1 MDEGIVQLPGKNF
14 YSSGDI
20 SGPSDRKPPE
30 KKRSFLQQPK
40 SFISRLPA
48 PSTTYSQPV
57 QSARV
62 EAETPK
68 TQPIPIPQ
76 TSPGQNTAPDPVEP
90 QEFFIGDRVTIS
102 GVKTG
107 TLLYF
112 GNFHLAPGLW
122 CGIAIDEP
130 DGTHDGLVGDV
141 RYFTCRKGHGIFA
154 PVERVAHLD
163 HRAIQAIVKSP
174 PKVSQLPSKSKLCH
188 VSPIRDE
195 ISYHNRSNEFI
206 DECDDVDED
215 ILGLD
220 EHGIIHDEDD
230 EIILRE
236 KDRPKRI
243 LPKLPRPASHAYSRL
258 QYVRRDLVSSKS
270 IEENI
275 TDEALESLHTV
286 SSDGEDTDGTGSNI
300 DEKIELQH
308 SAGGSSGG
316 EDSWSL
322 NKDYIAMCDG
332 KAQYLNITFDGE
344 SESKTS
350 TQEPSEESPS
360 PEFIFDQE
368 MIEDGEFASQPMEM
382 SRDSSL
388 GLISSFALDKNDLL
402 NEIFGNEDEEELA
415 TSQGTLEPMS
425 EDKDITPEKQDDL
438 NMSVEFDESDLA
450 VSTPYTEN
458 KPQLRSTRVN
468 LNATYTQDDI
478 VPSQVP
484 ENKCLNSTYTQDD
497 LKPNNKV
504 LNSTFTQEDPN
515 IKSVQNLNG
524 TFTLD
529 DKTEEIKELEKSA
542 IVNKGEILDKVAMTD
557 SGISMRG
564 SMTDSAISV
573 NSNRNSLVESSVSL
587 KGSLMEPGIRRSM
600 LDSGIVVQS
609 AMYDSNLS
617 NKNEISQKGMES
629 DYEKV
634 DGSDER
640 ENRSSVESDVTVKNE
655 SVGLEKE
662 IIHKDM
668 DDRKLIRDLS
678 DGHNRKERPVSFLS
692 TTSADTGYAPDT
704 DSEIGTLTLNSP
716 QEWLDKGFHGN
727 IPEHRESV
735 QKNLIEDFQ
744 GDLSKMGPVPV
755 ESDSDFGTMTGDTDN
770 EADRTE
776 LLRSEGVTMDNI
788 QETEESEDEV
798 TQVEDIKALNSTVI
812 LENKQNDTY
821 TAEVGDEEKSSGL
834 DSTFTL
840 PESNADDKS
849 DDKNDSEESV
859 PIVTITIE
867 DKDGEKKN
875 EQDKN
880 DKKKVEKQKT
890 PKKKKFNV
898 VKDFKKPNTTNVV
911 SKLSEYLKT
920 PVPVKPRE
928 DKSNTEEFKNKR
940 NSLKG
945 KIDLSKVTS
954 KIANRSV
961 IEETKKVNGEIEKK
975 EAEPLVE
982 KEPVKKIKRTPP
994 KSKWD
999 AIMSQID
1006 TKKDS
1011 EKAKPKTEVK
1021 SKLEAFLH
1029 IPPPTPPKK
1038 EEPPKPKK
1046 KISTALPDYSKV
1058 QSKLKYTA
1066 PPPKPKVDE
1075 SPNRTSTASPNRKK
1089 KDTLNKSASESQKNK
1104 LDTSKSSSPGR
1115 ISKDSS
1121 PSRDKEN
1128 IDKNRRSSTSLIKND
1143 RVRNL
1148 SGDSVK
1154 RPLIKDKAVHIDLA
1168 DSLDGRGSVTGTGSV
1183 LSSRQSSR
1191 TDMSTTEDDAP
1202 TLKQLPQIERAMSLQ
1217 DRRDSSSAFSEISE
1231 SGSQVTAQEMEMK
1244 LQKAVANQQRRKSGL
1259 LPPSTSLDSSSSGEG
1274 GVHRGGPKIVKP
1286 VLRQQSMPSPLTVS
1300 SSTKRSLFPNKAST
1314 EKAVS
1319 RRSRNQ
1325 NRNKTS
1331 KSKKE
1336 SKEKNKPPETVLAEV
1351 HTKEVQRLEALCE
1364 SRTKQLNMVKLQL
1377 QTSNLAFDGMSCIVN
1392 YLAHDLDGFSAP
1404 RLVKE
1409 TENLKEEINNE
1420 KTQITGLQEQKS
1432 NLEGIIAQL
1441 KEQHKDYV
1449 NSLEAENEK
1458 SLKYQRETLISEH
1471 QDMIGVLKEQKAAEI
1486 GEIRKTHEAYITR
1499 LEHEHAVAVKKLQ
1512 VQHGE
1517 SIKDLQR
1524 KQENQME
1531 EHHKQHQD
1539 KLEEI
1544 TGRFD
1549 SIKLTLSEKVETL
1562 RSECDRLR
1570 DRAHSCEEALQ
1581 RDSDFKVQCA
1591 LAPYKNL
1598 PQEIESLKT
1607 VLEMRNEE
1615 INKLRNHN
1623 TELKKKLE
1631 ELPVAQEKIIAL
1643 QQKKENLEA
1652 IISMKTDHEKV
1663 LHERCQNLMRKYDK
1677 ESRANKRLSMEYE
1690 ELMWK
1695 LSESFSETDLG
1706 SQEALFYQKL
1716 GMSPT
1721 GGGDSVGPLSS
1732 PGLGRKLRTPPGSES
1747 SPSKSPGYRR
1757 TLSSSVDDREEK
1769 KLKRRSGNYLLDE
1782 KKHRPT
1788 SPLAK
1793 QNPLTKSW
1801 SPSTQSESPV
1811 RTKKGRSGNKMSQ
1824 SWCVDMDPSDNS
1836 LDSDS
1841 KIPRSHSST
1850 DKVTRRRATSEGPEN
1865 SDSDKAFVS
1874 LDDSNSSQG
1883 LNESELSE
1891 SLRSIGIS
1899 EGENLPSS
1907 STPKSESKNIKL
1919 QTSYVFN
1926 DENTNNPV
1934 SEKLPSNVSDSVK
1947 VQVPSNVKNE
1957 LSTSGQSVS
1966 LSTGT
1971 VSCPVSKLPTR
1982 VEEKPGKDGK
1992 SAKSH
1997 TETTV

>member
-1 MDEGIVQLPGKNF
+1 MDRNHKNCPDCKVARAKM
-14 YSSGDI
+14 YSGGDI
-20 SGPSDRKPPE
+20 SGTPDRQQQE
-30 KKRSFLQQPK
+30 KRRSFLQQPK
-40 SFISRLPA
+40 SYISRLPG
-48 PSTTYSQPV
+48 PSTTYSSPI
-57 QSARV
+57 STGAV

-76 TSPGQNTAPDPVEP
+76 TSPSQNTAPDPVEP

-122 CGIAIDEP
+122 CGIAIDEA

-163 HRAIQAIVKSP
+163 HKAIQAIVKSP
-174 PKVSQLPSKSKLCH
+174 VKVSQLPSKSKLCH
-188 VSPIRDE
+188 VSPISDE
-195 ISYHNRSNEFI
+195 IGYQNRSSEFV
-206 DECDDVDED
+206 DECEEVDED

-220 EHGIIHDEDD
+220 ENGIIRDDDDEDSS
-230 EIILRE
+230 LRE
-236 KDRPKRI
+236 IDRPKRK

-258 QYVRRDLVSSKS
+258 HYVRRDLVTSKN

-275 TDEALESLHTV
+275 LEEGLDSQHTI
-286 SSDGEDTDGTGSNI
+286 SSDGEDTDGTSSNI
-300 DEKIELQH
+300 DEKIELQN

-368 MIEDGEFASQPMEM
+368 MIEDGEFASAPMEM

-388 GLISSFALDKNDLL
+388 GLISSFSLDKNDLL
-402 NEIFGNEDEEELA
+402 NEIFGNEDEEDLA

-438 NMSVEFDESDLA
+438 NMSVEFDETDLA
-450 VSTPYTEN
+450 GVSTPYIEN
-458 KPQLRSTRVN
+458 KPRLRSSVN
-468 LNATYTQDDI
+468 
-478 VPSQVP
+478 
-484 ENKCLNSTYTQDD
+484 LNSTYTQDD
-497 LKPNNKV
+497 IDSNNRPENKGLNSTYTQEDIKTKNEA
-504 LNSTFTQEDPN
+504 LNSTFTKEDSN
-515 IKSVQNLNG
+515 IKSSQSNIGVQQNLNG

-529 DKTEEIKELEKSA
+529 DKNEQIRELTENTVISNKSEL
-542 IVNKGEILDKVAMTD
+542 LDKVAMTD

-573 NSNRNSLVESSVSL
+573 HSNRNSLVESSVSL

-609 AMYDSNLS
+609 AMLDSNLAPR
-617 NKNEISQKGMES
+617 NEINQKG
-629 DYEKV
+629 V
-634 DGSDER
+634 DSVNDKMDGGEDR
-640 ENRSSVESDVTVKNE
+640 ENRCSVESDVTVKNE
-655 SVGLEKE
+655 SVGLGSE

-668 DDRKLIRDLS
+668 DDRKLIQDLS
-678 DGHNRKERPVSFLS
+678 EGHNKKDRPISFLS

-716 QEWLDKGFHGN
+716 QEWLDKGFHGHF
-727 IPEHRESV
+727 PERADSV
-735 QKNLIEDFQ
+735 HKNLIEDFR
-744 GDLSKMGPVPV
+744 DVTKLGPVPV
-755 ESDSDFGTMTGDTDN
+755 ESDSDFGTMTGDTDTEN
-770 EADRTE
+770 ERNE
-776 LLRSEGVTMDNI
+776 YLRSEGVAMDNI
-788 QETEESEDEV
+788 QETEESEDEI
-798 TQVEDIKALNSTVI
+798 TQVEDIKALNSTVT
-812 LENKQNDTY
+812 LESKQNDTL
-821 TAEVGDEEKSSGL
+821 TGDGET

-840 PESNADDKS
+840 NESNTENS
-849 DDKNDSEESV
+849 EDKNDTEENV
-859 PIVTITIE
+859 PIVNITIE
-867 DKDGEKKN
+867 DKEDEKKT

-880 DKKKVEKQKT
+880 DKKKNEKQKT

-911 SKLSEYLKT
+911 SKLSEYLKA
-920 PVPVKPRE
+920 PLPVKPKE

-940 NSLKG
+940 NSLRG

-954 KIANRSV
+954 KIANKSV
-961 IEETKKVNGEIEKK
+961 IEEPKKTNGEIEK
-975 EAEPLVE
+975 EAEIVVE

-1006 TKKDS
+1006 NKKDQV
-1011 EKAKPKTEVK
+1011 KPKTEVK
-1021 SKLEAFLH
+1021 SKVEAFTH
-1029 IPPPTPPKK
+1029 IPPPAPPKEK
-1038 EEPPKPKK
+1038 EIPKPKK
-1046 KISTALPDYSKV
+1046 RISSAIPDYSKV

-1075 SPNRTSTASPNRKK
+1075 SPNRKSTASPNRKK
-1089 KDTLNKSASESQKNK
+1089 NELNKPVSDSPRNK
-1104 LDTSKSSSPGR
+1104 LDTSKSSSPNR
-1115 ISKDSS
+1115 KSKDSS

-1128 IDKNRRSSTSLIKND
+1128 IDKNRRSSSIIKND

-1148 SGDSVK
+1148 SGDSVR
-1154 RPLIKDKAVHIDLA
+1154 RPSIKDKAVHIDLA

-1191 TDMSTTEDDAP
+1191 TDMSTTEDDVT

-1244 LQKAVANQQRRKSGL
+1244 IQKAAANQKRRKSAL
-1259 LPPSTSLDSSSSGEG
+1259 LPPSNS
-1274 GVHRGGPKIVKP
+1274 
-1286 VLRQQSMPSPLTVS
+1286 
-1300 SSTKRSLFPNKAST
+1300 ST
-1314 EKAVS
+1314 EKAVT
-1319 RRSRNQ
+1319 RRSRYQ

-1331 KSKKE
+1331 KCKKD
-1336 SKEKNKPPETVLAEV
+1336 SKEKNKPPETVLADV

-1404 RLVKE
+1404 QLVKE
-1409 TENLKEEINNE
+1409 TESLKEEINNE

-1432 NLEGIIAQL
+1432 NLEEIIANL

-1449 NSLEAENEK
+1449 NSLEAESEK
-1458 SLKYQRETLISEH
+1458 SLKYQRDTLISEH
-1471 QDMIGVLKEQKAAEI
+1471 QDMMRVLKEQKASEI
-1486 GEIRKTHEAYITR
+1486 NEIRKSHEVYIAR
-1499 LEHEHAVAVKKLQ
+1499 LEEEHAVAVKKLQ
-1512 VQHGE
+1512 FLHGE
-1517 SIKDLQR
+1517 SIKTLQT

-1549 SIKLTLSEKVETL
+1549 SIKHSLSEKVETL

-1570 DRAHSCEEALQ
+1570 DRARSCEEALQ

-1607 VLEMRNEE
+1607 VLEMRNDE
-1615 INKLRNHN
+1615 ISKLRNTN

-1631 ELPVAQEKIIAL
+1631 ELPIAQEKIIGL

-1721 GGGDSVGPLSS
+1721 SGGDSMGPLSS
-1732 PGLGRKLRTPPGSES
+1732 PGMGRKLRTPPGSES
-1747 SPSKSPGYRR
+1747 SPSRSPGYRR
-1757 TLSSSVDDREEK
+1757 TLSSSVDDRDEK

-1782 KKHRPT
+1782 KKHRAT

-1793 QNPLTKSW
+1793 QNPLTQSW
-1801 SPSTQSESPV
+1801 SPGTQDESPI
-1811 RTKKGRSGNKMSQ
+1811 RTQKGRSGNKMSQ
-1824 SWCVDMDPSDNS
+1824 SWCVDMDPSDNL
-1836 LDSDS
+1836 LDSES
-1841 KIPRSHSST
+1841 KIPRSHSSM
-1850 DKVTRRRATSEGPEN
+1850 DKSNKRRAASEGPENGEN

-1874 LDDSNSSQG
+1874 LNDSNSSRE
-1883 LNESELSE
+1883 LNESGLSD
-1891 SLRSIGIS
+1891 SLRSNGIS
-1899 EGENLPSS
+1899 EAVEVPSA
-1907 STPKSESKNIKL
+1907 STPKSESKKVKM
-1919 QTSYVFN
+1919 QTSDVFN
-1926 DENTNNPV
+1926 EENKVNPV
-1934 SEKLPSNVSDSVK
+1934 SEHVQTNVNDSIK
-1947 VQVPSNVKNE
+1947 VQDKSSVKNE
-1957 LSTSGQSVS
+1957 LNTSGQSAS
-1966 LSTGT
+1966 LSSNT

-1982 VEEKPGKDGK
+1982 VDEKTSKDGK
-1992 SAKSH
+1992 SGKSH
-1997 TETTV
+1997 STETTV